1 MSFSHR
7 HLTAFVT
14 VAALHSLGRAA
25 EQMHITQPALSRIIR
40 TLEETLGVRLFERH
54 PTGMMLTAHGQAF
67 LPRAELLLADWSA
80 AIEEQRHISTL
91 TTGTLRIGCV
101 AGAVNPHLNRAVRI
115 MLQRHPGL
123 RIIASEAIEDRLTD
137 ALVAGQIDLAVAGE
151 IDGWARF
158 GLRQSYYASD
168 RWYLFAAPDHPLH
181 RLDAPVLSDLLAY
194 RWVMVP
200 EDSIAHDHLRAVFG
214 TQSLPPPDCVMQTRS
229 ITVAAATLVGSD
241 YITMMPESL
250 LQSEVAL
257 GRLVRLPFAQLEW
270 DRALFLYRRDKGSL
284 PPAAREFLTIL
295 TESGGEPAAPRPI

>member
-14 VAALHSLGRAA
+14 VSALHSLGRAA

-40 TLEETLGVRLFERH
+40 NLEETLGVRLFERH
-54 PTGMMLTAHGQAF
+54 PLGMTLTAHGQAF

-80 AIEEQRHISTL
+80 AIEEQRHISAL

-101 AGAVNPHLNRAVRI
+101 AGAVKPHLNRALQI
-115 MLQRHPGL
+115 MLKRHPGL
-123 RIIASEAIEDRLTD
+123 RIIATEAIEDKLTD

-151 IDGWARF
+151 IEGWARY

-168 RWYLFAAPDHPLH
+168 SWNLFVAPDHPLCA
-181 RLDAPVLSDLLAY
+181 LTKPSLSDLLTY

-200 EDSIAHDHLRAVFG
+200 EDSIARDHLRAVFG

-241 YITMMPESL
+241 YITMMPDSL
-250 LQSEVAL
+250 LESEVAL
-257 GRLVRLPFAQLEW
+257 GRLVKLPFEPLAW
-270 DRALFLYRRDKGSL
+270 HRALFLYRRDKGSL
-284 PPAAREFLTIL
+284 SPAAREFIAIMAET
-295 TESGGEPAAPRPI
+295 GEARPGA